1 MIWITQNFWSQRL
14 IEVILKICKLEKDV
28 PFFSID
34 NLKTLEQ
41 CACIPVD
48 THQLNIINLCFNEL
62 ISYLFY
68 GWEVGVLFLIHHQ
81 NHSASR
87 WRQTSCLFFAVVQ
100 ACPLQIGITDK
111 MCLTQSA
118 SFRFNRI
125 MASRSIWS
133 VSSIV
138 FRSPDQA
145 YFHGRL
151 ISDGTRF

>member
-1 MIWITQNFWSQRL
+1 MIWITQNFWSQSL
-14 IEVILKICKLEKDV
+14 IEVILKICKFEKDV

-34 NLKTLEQ
+34 ILYTLQ
-41 CACIPVD
+41 WCVSIPVD
-48 THQLNIINLCFNEL
+48 THQLNLINLCFNKL
-62 ISYLFY
+62 ISYLSY

-138 FRSPDQA
+138 IRSPDLA
-145 YFHGRL
+145 YSLSGV
-151 ISDGTRF
+151 ISDGTRL